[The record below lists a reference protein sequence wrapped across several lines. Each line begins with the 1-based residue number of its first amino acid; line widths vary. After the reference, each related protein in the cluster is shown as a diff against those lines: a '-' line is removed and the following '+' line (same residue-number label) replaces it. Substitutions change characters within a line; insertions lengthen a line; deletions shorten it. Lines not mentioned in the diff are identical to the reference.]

1 MNQYAFKNKEI
12 KNQAAAN
19 STVESKGENKLT
31 FQFVDNRQEAI
42 QMRKIQE
49 LANNSQHVRQLKAF
63 QEMSNNKPQVVQR
76 MVPQRAILGKKLIEG
91 IFSSKNPL
99 ARAVFKGM
107 NHAMYREG
115 QPLAEAHQ
123 KVLEESLLHK
133 QNGILDTLIAENPHV
148 MNTQGSTPIYLL
160 GKNLVHRPLEWYL
173 SNSR

>member
-31 FQFVDNRQEAI
+31 FQFVDNRQETI

-91 IFSSKNPL
+91 IFSSKNPK
-99 ARAVFKGM
+99 VKFK
-107 NHAMYREG
+107 NF
-115 QPLAEAHQ
+115 
-123 KVLEESLLHK
+123 
-133 QNGILDTLIAENPHV
+133 
-148 MNTQGSTPIYLL
+148 
-160 GKNLVHRPLEWYL
+160 
-173 SNSR
+173 